1 MNTVH
6 NVNTVQDQFIKQLKE
21 ELVAADQQ
29 QNSDLHIEFKGYLH
43 NKTGFQLRI
52 ENIEVFTDQLIEH
65 WKLIVKNHGL
75 QCDVTADLS
84 NAWVLLTCKRIL
96 RNRKSIRDTF
106 SLPKFNVKISSLPF
120 MTIGYLMVII
130 ACIYIIWNR
139 NREKFLS

>member
-1 MNTVH
+1 MNTVY
-6 NVNTVQDQFIKQLKE
+6 NVNTDEDKFVQQLKE
-21 ELVAADQQ
+21 QLVAADQQ
-29 QNSDLHIEFKGYLH
+29 QNSDLHIQFKGYLH

-52 ENIEVFTDQLIEH
+52 ENIEVFTDQLIED
-65 WKLIVKNHGL
+65 WKNIVKSHGL
-75 QCDVTADLS
+75 HCDVTADLS

-96 RNRKSIRDTF
+96 RHRKSIRDRF

>member
-1 MNTVH
+1 MNTVY
-6 NVNTVQDQFIKQLKE
+6 NVNTDEDKFVQQLKGQ
-21 ELVAADQQ
+21 LVAADQQ
-29 QNSDLHIEFKGYLH
+29 QNSDLHIQFKGYLH

-52 ENIEVFTDQLIEH
+52 EKIEVFTDQLIED
-65 WKLIVKNHGL
+65 WKHIVKSHGL
-75 QCDVTADLS
+75 HCDVTADLS

-96 RNRKSIRDTF
+96 RHRKSIRDRF

-139 NREKFLS
+139 NLEKFLS